1 MEVASYMIDKASTI
15 TVVGSSEMP
24 YQNTLGRE
32 VGKITMMMLLEKGVK
47 FYMNDQV
54 MEIKGVNGQVK
65 EVVLKSGN
73 VITADVLIVGIG
85 SIPNSEYLQG
95 TKIKMNSKNF
105 VIVDKFMR
113 TNVPDVFCAGDLASF
128 PLAVAKNQLVN
139 IGHWQM
145 AQAQDHSL

>member
-1 MEVASYMIDKASTI
+1 
-15 TVVGSSEMP
+15 MP

-32 VGKITMMMLLEKGVK
+32 
-47 FYMNDQV
+47 
-54 MEIKGVNGQVK
+54 VK

-73 VITADVLIVGIG
+73 VITADVLIVGIEKTC
-85 SIPNSEYLQG
+85 SVSLLQ
-95 TKIKMNSKNF
+95 
-105 VIVDKFMR
+105 FMR

-145 AQAQDHSL
+145 AQAQGYGEGYTELIMKGNYEFEERKFLALYIK